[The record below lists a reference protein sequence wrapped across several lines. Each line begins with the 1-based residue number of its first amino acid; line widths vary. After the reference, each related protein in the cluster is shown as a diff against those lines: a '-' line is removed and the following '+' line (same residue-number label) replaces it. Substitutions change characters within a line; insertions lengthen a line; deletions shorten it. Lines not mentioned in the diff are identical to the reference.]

1 MAEKDRQKQAA
12 GHEQREKERIES
24 ASKRSRARARVCVC
38 VRVCAQSECLGLEL
52 TVPPSLDRS
61 LRFLGRPHDLSPMA
75 RVRSLFYGDVPFDRH
90 DWYVDRNGEEV
101 RYVIDFYFDEEKA
114 GTMEGEPVGENGGR
128 TSEISRKVG
137 AD

>member
-1 MAEKDRQKQAA
+1 
-12 GHEQREKERIES
+12 
-24 ASKRSRARARVCVC
+24 
-38 VRVCAQSECLGLEL
+38 
-52 TVPPSLDRS
+52 
-61 LRFLGRPHDLSPMA
+61 MA
-75 RVRSLFYGDVPFDRH
+75 RVRSLFYGDIPFDRH